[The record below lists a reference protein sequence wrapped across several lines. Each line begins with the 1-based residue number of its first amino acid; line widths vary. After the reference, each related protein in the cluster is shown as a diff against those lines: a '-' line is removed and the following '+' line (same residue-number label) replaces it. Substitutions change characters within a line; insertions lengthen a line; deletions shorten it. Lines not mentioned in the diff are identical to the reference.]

1 MNKIKSPYVLKD
13 IILQYL
19 PLKSFLLLFKISRR
33 YRQQFHIYPSIYE
46 LYHNIQ
52 TDFEPYNEHIE
63 NEVLSYIVHFS
74 RMQKHL
80 SDSLLKEYFFRFLLG
95 QKTILVDYDSA
106 NFGPLLN
113 YLNENKYSGTM
124 IIKLGE
130 PKLDLSIRPNV
141 EIKGQNFFVEIYFNI
156 KWIDKEKKDNIDYI
170 KMFLKEKI
178 IGEKSRNSVKKIQ
191 FGEYINLNEEKYEDF
206 FFEELTMFPKALF
219 NIQSNYFDDVG
230 YWKDLDR
237 FYKLKFIIE
246 EKLENEI
253 EKNNENK
260 KSKNIIK
267 DLINT
272 NINKKANENNS
283 SNIIA
288 NKYNLSHRNIRSIS
302 RYYKEKKL
310 MNKKI
315 EEEKNKENENN
326 IINNNKEKKK
336 VKKSL

>member
-1 MNKIKSPYVLKD
+1 
-13 IILQYL
+13 
-19 PLKSFLLLFKISRR
+19 
-33 YRQQFHIYPSIYE
+33 
-46 LYHNIQ
+46 
-52 TDFEPYNEHIE
+52 
-63 NEVLSYIVHFS
+63 
-74 RMQKHL
+74 MQKHL

-156 KWIDKEKKDNIDYI
+156 KWIDKEKKDNMDYI

-206 FFEELTMFPKALF
+206 FFEELALFPKALF

-246 EKLENEI
+246 EKLENEN
-253 EKNNENK
+253 EGNNENK
-260 KSKNIIK
+260 K
-267 DLINT
+267 LLL
-272 NINKKANENNS
+272 KAV
-283 SNIIA
+283 IFIFF
-288 NKYNLSHRNIRSIS
+288 
-302 RYYKEKKL
+302 
-310 MNKKI
+310 I
-315 EEEKNKENENN
+315 E
-326 IINNNKEKKK
+326 I
-336 VKKSL
+336 